1 VRPEPFRIE
10 PTFVPRIW
18 GARSLAPLYPEK
30 SNLQEPV
37 GEAWLTGV
45 DCRIASGPFEGK
57 SLGAAWGEMKTL
69 WRGTRLKAVEDFPI
83 LVKFVFP
90 EDKLSIQV
98 HPDDAYAAAHDAAA
112 GGRGK
117 TEMWHVVL
125 AKPGAQVLVGLK
137 SNVNK
142 DEFLEAVK
150 THTLEKLFEAYA
162 ANPGDTF
169 FVPAG
174 TPHTIGPGMV
184 ICEVQ
189 EYSDLTY
196 RIYDYGRV
204 DGQGH
209 PRALHLEK
217 ALGVIK
223 FGVPYGGQT
232 PALALPA
239 NGFKKDLLAACSYFV
254 TERWELIGPTEF
266 FTNSEHF
273 NILIFLSGRG
283 KIVAEGKAV
292 SYHRG
297 EVWFVP
303 ACIAPPQIL
312 PADATTFLRAYVVA
326 NMDDFKNEW
335 LDTGLDEKSITRQ
348 IFK

>member
-1 VRPEPFRIE
+1 
-10 PTFVPRIW
+10 
-18 GARSLAPLYPEK
+18 
-30 SNLQEPV
+30 
-37 GEAWLTGV
+37 
-45 DCRIASGPFEGK
+45 
-57 SLGAAWGEMKTL
+57 
-69 WRGTRLKAVEDFPI
+69 
-83 LVKFVFP
+83 
-90 EDKLSIQV
+90 V

-283 KIVAEGKAV
+283 KIVAEGKEVVRV
-292 SYHRG
+292 SVVHAERAF
-297 EVWFVP
+297 EKQAP
-303 ACIAPPQIL
+303 NSACHQGGL
-312 PADATTFLRAYVVA
+312 VELVADLDVVRQ
-326 NMDDFKNEW
+326 DGLETRQVGFD
-335 LDTGLDEKSITRQ
+335 GLDDRKRRGIGSFGHGDVDRAASIYQRVAGLDVGAVLDRSDVAYEDRLRSARTDGNVA
-348 IFK
+348 